1 MQMTEIRWHGRGGQ
15 GAKTAATFLA
25 KAAQDQGKHSQG
37 FPEYG
42 PERRGAPVRGYTRI
56 SEAPI
61 RLHCAIQQPGI
72 VIVLDATLLE
82 SPTAGVTA
90 GTDAETVFIINSD
103 ESKASIAAL
112 LGVEAEQVHCVN
124 ASLIAKES
132 FGRPI
137 PNIPLIGALAQVTE
151 VIPLDAVLESLKVSF
166 GKKYPE
172 HIVAGNLAALRR
184 AHEEV
189 A

>member
-1 MQMTEIRWHGRGGQ
+1 MAMTEIRWHGRGGQ

-56 SEAPI
+56 SEQAI
-61 RLHCAIQQPGI
+61 RQHCAIQRPGI
-72 VIVLDATLLE
+72 VIVLDATLLD

-90 GTDAETVFIINSD
+90 GTDEQTVFIINSD
-103 ESKASIAAL
+103 EPKAKIAGQ
-112 LGVEAEQVHCVN
+112 LGVGEAQVHCVN
-124 ASLIAKES
+124 ASLIAQES

-137 PNIPLIGALAQVTE
+137 PNIPMIGALANVTE
-151 VIPLDAVLESLKVSF
+151 VIPLDQVLDSLATSF
-166 GKKYPE
+166 AKKYSAKVVE
-172 HIVAGNLAALRR
+172 GNLTALRR

-189 A
+189 V